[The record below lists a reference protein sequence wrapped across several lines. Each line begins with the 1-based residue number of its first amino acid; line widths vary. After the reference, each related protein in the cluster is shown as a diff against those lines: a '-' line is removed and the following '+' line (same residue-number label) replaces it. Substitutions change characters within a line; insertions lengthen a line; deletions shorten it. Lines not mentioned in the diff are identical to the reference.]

1 MFYNQ
6 QKNLFLA
13 AFGGFELWF
22 CFKKVLISPWTC
34 LPRNTEHTGDVLQV
48 HSRDTHIIQSLR
60 YR

>member
-22 CFKKVLISPWTC
+22 FFKKVLISP
-34 LPRNTEHTGDVLQV
+34 
-48 HSRDTHIIQSLR
+48 
-60 YR
+60 